1 MEIAGIPTVNPC
13 SECLCASC
21 RKGFI
26 HPTSAHDC
34 MFNTLRCDSCKRNL
48 REGKSETPV
57 TECEHYSVE

>member
-26 HPTSAHDC
+26 GPTATNDC
-34 MFNTLRCDSCKRNL
+34 IFRTVNCDNCKRNL
-48 REGKSETPV
+48 REGKSELPLTK
-57 TECEHYSVE
+57 CEYYSVE